1 MPKPGLQALGEWFDL
16 ITSLDPVWARG
27 RLAKMASAALYVRP
41 SAAAASLAAAGQ
53 IDQPAGDAVTGQLS
67 GALAV
72 AAPKAPTGSTSPFFE
87 TSALDDAWLAL
98 E

>member
-1 MPKPGLQALGEWFDL
+1 VPKPDLQALGEWFDL

-41 SAAAASLAAAGQ
+41 SAAASLAAAGQ
-53 IDQPAGDAVTGQLS
+53 IEQPAGDAVTGQLS

-72 AAPKAPTGSTSPFFE
+72 AAPKAPTGSASPFFE